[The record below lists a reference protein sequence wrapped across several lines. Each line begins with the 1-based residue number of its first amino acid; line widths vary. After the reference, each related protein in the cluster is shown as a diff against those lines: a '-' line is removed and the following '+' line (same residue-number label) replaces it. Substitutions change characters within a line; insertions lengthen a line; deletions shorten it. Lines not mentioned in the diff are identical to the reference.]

1 MHSANKFIDPEG
13 LRAFSVELL
22 FVETGSLAK
31 KGLCLFMLNL
41 LFMMSKSKEGI
52 DKMPT
57 CQNCDQKW
65 GWNQTLRISFTLDTG
80 MICPYCEKK
89 QYTTKSTRIKNFLIT
104 FIAMSVITFW
114 SLFFGSSF
122 AFIFIST
129 SFVPLSVILYPF
141 WVELSNKEEF

>member
-1 MHSANKFIDPEG
+1 
-13 LRAFSVELL
+13 
-22 FVETGSLAK
+22 
-31 KGLCLFMLNL
+31 
-41 LFMMSKSKEGI
+41 
-52 DKMPT
+52 MPT
-57 CQNCDQKW
+57 CQNCNQKW
-65 GWNQTLRISFTLDTG
+65 GWKQTLRKSCALDIG

-114 SLFFGSSF
+114 SLLFGSSF
-122 AFIFIST
+122 VLLFILI